1 MYSFV
6 SKGDGPALT
15 FTSETSEATKEKN
28 TLDKVSKTEQSSPHK
43 TNGKQ
48 KPVPMQRPSLERSAR
63 LPSSPDVETKLQGGK
78 PPIPKEKPKAGGW
91 MKLLRKMS
99 TSEAPAN
106 LEEMAAE
113 LSDSSLDSDRKLSPK
128 ENPKKQ
134 KQVAAV
140 RLPSAV
146 SGETWMGVVAEFKGR
161 SMDDEA
167 QDNIE
172 SMSF

>member
-1 MYSFV
+1 M
-6 SKGDGPALT
+6 SKGDGPQLK
-15 FTSETSEATKEKN
+15 FTTGVTETTKQKN
-28 TLDKVSKTEQSSPHK
+28 TADKVSKSEQSSPHM

-48 KPVPMQRPSLERSAR
+48 RPVPMQRQKPSLERSAR
-63 LPSSPDVETKLQGGK
+63 LSSSPDVETKLQGGK
-78 PPIPKEKPKAGGW
+78 PPVPKEKPKAGGW

-99 TSEAPAN
+99 TSEGHEN
-106 LEEMAAE
+106 LEEIAAE

-128 ENPKKQ
+128 EKPKKQ

-140 RLPSAV
+140 QLPSAV

-161 SMDDEA
+161 SLDDEA

-172 SMSF
+172 TITF

>member
-1 MYSFV
+1 
-6 SKGDGPALT
+6 
-15 FTSETSEATKEKN
+15 
-28 TLDKVSKTEQSSPHK
+28 
-43 TNGKQ
+43 
-48 KPVPMQRPSLERSAR
+48 
-63 LPSSPDVETKLQGGK
+63 
-78 PPIPKEKPKAGGW
+78 

>member
-6 SKGDGPALT
+6 SKGDGPQLR
-15 FTSETSEATKEKN
+15 FTTEVTETTKEN
-28 TLDKVSKTEQSSPHK
+28 TVDKVSKFEQSSPHM
-43 TNGKQ
+43 TNAKQ
-48 KPVPMQRPSLERSAR
+48 KPVPMQRQKDR
-63 LPSSPDVETKLQGGK
+63 LSSSPDVETKLQVQGGK
-78 PPIPKEKPKAGGW
+78 PPVPKEKPKAGGW

-99 TSEAPAN
+99 TSEEHKN
-106 LEEMAAE
+106 LEDIVAE

-128 ENPKKQ
+128 EKPKKQ

-161 SMDDEA
+161 SLDDEA

-172 SMSF
+172 TMTF